1 MSSSSSS
8 SSGGGGDVLLGKIV
22 FLKKEI
28 RLKRI
33 EIGIMRR
40 ERIFHNHTIP
50 ATNTNTNIHTN
61 IHNHHHHSGINHHHH
76 HFDNDGD
83 DGSTVCG
90 DDDDDVDGATNC
102 VGDDDCDDGDHDHDG
117 RDDDNG
123 SYYHA
128 DNQSVCCDDPLF
140 GQSVMT
146 VSYVETHT
154 ETLSKFEVLD
164 GDPMVDQMI
173 PIRLYLSGITH
184 LTPTYVVDS
193 VFDVTYH
200 VNICLIDVQDRRLF
214 KQQEIGLYRRNN
226 GRIR

>member
-1 MSSSSSS
+1 MSSSSSGS
-8 SSGGGGDVLLGKIV
+8 SSGGGDVLLGKIV

-50 ATNTNTNIHTN
+50 AHTNTNTNIHTN
-61 IHNHHHHSGINHHHH
+61 TNTHNHHHHSGIN
-76 HFDNDGD
+76 DNDGD

-90 DDDDDVDGATNC
+90 DDDDDGATNC
-102 VGDDDCDDGDHDHDG
+102 VGDDDCDDGDGDHDDG